1 MADTLN
7 EIVLLDDG
15 LAACVPP
22 EAFLHAW
29 HAACADS
36 SSPTVLVPSGSTF
49 MLKQLN
55 FEGPCKSNIHFQV
68 DGNIVAPNMVWSKN
82 ADHWIT
88 FSNVDGLNIDGSVLF
103 ILKCSNVQ
111 LSNLKFI
118 NSPRMHVSI
127 YQTVGAQIRGL
138 TITSPE
144 FSPNTDGLH
153 VEKSQHVEILDSII
167 GTGDDCVSIGTET
180 YDVNV
185 TRITCGPGH
194 GIRNYNLKLQKH
206 WKLGKDD
213 SEAIVEQINVSY
225 CKFAGTTN
233 GVRIKTWQGGSG
245 YAKEITFSHITL
257 YSVEKP
263 IVIDQYYCVGDHN
276 NCENKTS
283 AVQVRDVHYSEV
295 KGTSSSGIAISLAC
309 SETTPCAGI
318 TMENINIQSTNQGGD
333 ETTTCY
339 NAQVNKKGYVVPSI
353 SCPT

>member
-1 MADTLN
+1 
-7 EIVLLDDG
+7 
-15 LAACVPP
+15 
-22 EAFLHAW
+22 AFLHAW

-88 FSNVDGLNIDGSVLF
+88 FSNVDGLNIDGSGQ
-103 ILKCSNVQ
+103 IDGRGEPWWSCKGNKCSNVQ

-167 GTGDDCVSIGTET
+167 GTGDDCVSIGTDT
-180 YDVNV
+180 YDINV

-194 GIRNYNLKLQKH
+194 GISIGS
-206 WKLGKDD
+206 LGKDD

-276 NCENKTS
+276 NCKNKTS
-283 AVQVRDVHYSEV
+283 AVQVCDVHYSEV

-318 TMENINIQSTNQGGD
+318 TMENINIQSTNQGED

-339 NAQVNKKGYVVPSI
+339 NAQ
-353 SCPT
+353 

>member
-1 MADTLN
+1 MHSLVFLVGASLTLAGRLVTATQNVMDYGAKGDGTSDDT
-7 EIVLLDDG
+7 
-15 LAACVPP
+15 C
-22 EAFLHAW
+22 AFLHAW

-55 FEGPCKSNIHFQV
+55 FEGPCKSNIHFQEC
-68 DGNIVAPNMVWSKN
+68 S
-82 ADHWIT
+82 
-88 FSNVDGLNIDGSVLF
+88 SLND
-103 ILKCSNVQ
+103 CSNVQ

-167 GTGDDCVSIGTET
+167 GTGDDCVSIGTDT
-180 YDVNV
+180 YDINV

-194 GIRNYNLKLQKH
+194 GIRSIFLKLH
-206 WKLGKDD
+206 FVLENNIGSLGKDD

-276 NCENKTS
+276 NCKNKTS
-283 AVQVRDVHYSEV
+283 AVQVCDVHYSEV

-318 TMENINIQSTNQGGD
+318 TMENINIQSTNQGED